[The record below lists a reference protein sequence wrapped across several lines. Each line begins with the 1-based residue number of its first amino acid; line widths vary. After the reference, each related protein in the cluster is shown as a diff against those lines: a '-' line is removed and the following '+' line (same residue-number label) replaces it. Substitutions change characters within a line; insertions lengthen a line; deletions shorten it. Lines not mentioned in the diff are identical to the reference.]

1 MKSKTLFSIIF
12 AFAFVSVSCGKDLKF
27 KVYNPNNSE
36 VKDAPVVLKLADF
49 TEIPVEKRSQLAVF
63 IDGKQVSSQL
73 DDLNRDG
80 IIDELVF
87 IADFQ
92 AKENKEIVLKTI
104 TDAQREN
111 FPKEVYAD
119 LILKDADGKHNF
131 VSEVSSTKNDMY
143 NKLHHHGIAF
153 ESDKIAYR
161 IYFDNKST
169 IDIYGKKKY
178 QLEIAETGWYPT
190 DEQLAAGYGDDILL
204 VSSWVGLGT
213 VKGWNGT
220 KALHIDKFDKR
231 TQRIVSQGNIRTVSE
246 IEVLGWQY
254 EEKTIDLNV
263 RYIMYARHRDA
274 LCEITA
280 SENIDAI
287 VTGVQQIGG
296 GEMIYG
302 DRLVGS
308 WGSHYPQG
316 DTIKYA
322 KETAGLGV
330 AVLDNVKSKNEVSGV
345 DNLLIMPYTKGETL
359 SFYLTC
365 VSEKEELCSIK
376 TADAFFVYLK
386 EWRNTLQQ
394 IEVIK

>member
-1 MKSKTLFSIIF
+1 MKSKAFFSIIF
-12 AFAFVSVSCGKDLKF
+12 VFAFASVSCGKDLKF

-49 TEIPVEKRSQLAVF
+49 TEIPAEKRSQLAVF

-92 AKENKEIVLKTI
+92 VKENKEIVLKTI
-104 TDAQREN
+104 TDKQREN

-131 VSEVSSTKNDMY
+131 VTEASSTKNDMY

-178 QLEIAETGWYPT
+178 QLEISETGWYPT
-190 DEQLAAGYGDDILL
+190 DAQIAAGYGDDILL
-204 VSSWVGLGT
+204 VNSWVGLGT

-376 TADAFFVYLK
+376 TADAFFDYLK
-386 EWRNTLQQ
+386 TWRNTLQP

>member
-1 MKSKTLFSIIF
+1 MKSKAFFSIIF
-12 AFAFVSVSCGKDLKF
+12 VFAFASVSCGKDLKF
-27 KVYNPNNSE
+27 KVYNPNSSE

-131 VSEVSSTKNDMY
+131 VTEVSSTKNDMY

-246 IEVLGWQY
+246 SEVLGWQY
-254 EEKTIDLNV
+254 EDKKIDLNV

-376 TADAFFVYLK
+376 TADAFFAYLK
-386 EWRNTLQQ
+386 EWRNTLQP